1 MRWYTAWGLA
11 TVHTYQR
18 VPVPGAYSGD
28 GEHPFQLKP
37 SSRSGHGEQ
46 SERQRR
52 WDVLSLHLLASL
64 R

>member
-1 MRWYTAWGLA
+1 MTKPEGVRAGGQQRKEKALA
-11 TVHTYQR
+11 
-18 VPVPGAYSGD
+18 AYSGD